1 MSTLFIAPFVLA
13 ALISGGLTYY
23 VKNLAIKHKLTD
35 MPSPRK
41 VHTKP
46 VPRLGGVAIV
56 VTFLI
61 VTLGYAL
68 ITHRLEFSPFKIWF
82 IDKRLYGVILGILVL
97 LSIGIIDDIKG
108 LAPWKKLI
116 GHFIAAIIVV
126 AYGISINYIRLP
138 GNHILTLDTI
148 NIPLNLLN
156 LHFNITL
163 WGDIVTILWIVI
175 LINTINFLD
184 GLDGLA
190 AGISTIAA
198 ISIYFLSIS
207 LVQPAVALLAMIFAG
222 SVFGFLPWN
231 FNPAKIFMG
240 DSGSMFLGF
249 MLAILSVISG
259 GKLATAFLI
268 LGLPVLDVIW
278 VVIRRIMNHKS
289 PFVADKLH
297 LHHRLLGLGLTQ
309 RQVVIAL
316 YLISAT
322 FGIIAVT
329 TGTEGKIDAVYWLL
343 GLMSTLV
350 IVLIILEYRK
360 RKREV

>member
-249 MLAILSVISG
+249 ILATLAIYSG
-259 GKLATAFLI
+259 GKVATAFLVLGFPI
-268 LGLPVLDVIW
+268 LDAVWAIF
-278 VVIRRIMNHKS
+278 RRLISGKS
-289 PFVADKLH
+289 PFKGDLGH
-297 LHHRLLGLGLTQ
+297 FHHRLIEIGLSERKAML
-309 RQVVIAL
+309 VIYFVSL
-316 YLISAT
+316 V
-322 FGIIAVT
+322 FGGIAVFI
-329 TGTEGKIDAVYWLL
+329 GSGQKLVAIIIMAI
-343 GLMSTLV
+343 LM
-350 IVLIILEYRK
+350 ILIGFVMAK
-360 RKREV
+360 RLDIKR